1 MRSLEKMSK
10 KEELTRLLQERNEH
24 PERVAE
30 IDQKIRETFAETHA
44 IMVLDMSGFSRLT
57 IRYGIIHF
65 LAMIHRMNA
74 IVSPAVEEYG
84 GRVVKLDADDVFAVF
99 PDVGKALDASID
111 ILKRLEAVNT
121 GLPEELDLYASMG
134 IGYGEV
140 LNLEDDMFGEQMN
153 LASKLG
159 EDLARRS
166 EILLT
171 EAAHQQIAGDSR
183 EFEQIELSV
192 FGLALTVYKVKNPAV
207 Q

>member
-1 MRSLEKMSK
+1 MGRI
-10 KEELTRLLQERNEH
+10 EELRQLLQERIEH

-30 IDQKIRETFAETHA
+30 IDQKIRDTFAETHA

-74 IVSPAVEEYG
+74 IVAPTVEEHG
-84 GRVVKLDADDVFAVF
+84 GHVVKLDADDVFAVF
-99 PDVGKALDASID
+99 PDVSHAVDASLD
-111 ILKRLEAVNT
+111 ILNRLEAVNT

-140 LNLEDDMFGEQMN
+140 LNLGDDMFGEQMN

-159 EDLARRS
+159 EDLAHRS

-171 EAAHQQIAGDSR
+171 EAAYKQLANDPR
-183 EFEQIELSV
+183 EFEQIEMSIS
-192 FGLALTVYKVKNPAV
+192 GLHLVVYKFKNT
-207 Q
+207 

>member
-1 MRSLEKMSK
+1 MSK
-10 KEELTRLLQERNEH
+10 KEELTQLLQERNEH
-24 PERVAE
+24 PERIAE

-74 IVSPAVEEYG
+74 VVCPVVEEYS

-140 LNLEDDMFGEQMN
+140 LNLGDDMFGEQMN

-159 EDLARRS
+159 EDLAQRS

-171 EAAHQQIAGDSR
+171 EAAHKQIEDDAR
-183 EFEQIELSV
+183 EFEQIEMSIS
-192 FGLALTVYKVKNPAV
+192 GLHLIVYKIKYPAAT
-207 Q
+207 

>member
-1 MRSLEKMSK
+1 MIK

-24 PERVAE
+24 PERIAE

-57 IRYGIIHF
+57 IKYGIIHF

-74 IVSPAVEEYG
+74 IVSPVVEEYS

-99 PDVGKALDASID
+99 PDVDKALNASVD
-111 ILKRLEAVNT
+111 ILKRMDAVNT

-159 EDLARRS
+159 EDLAERG

-171 EAAHQQIAGDSR
+171 EAAYKQLQDKSR
-183 EFEQIELSV
+183 DFEEIEMSIS
-192 FGLALTVYKVKNPAV
+192 GLHLIVYKIRYPATP
-207 Q
+207 

>member
-1 MRSLEKMSK
+1 MNKR
-10 KEELTRLLQERNEH
+10 EELYRLLQERNEH
-24 PERVAE
+24 PERIAE
-30 IDQKIRETFAETHA
+30 IDQKIRDTFAEKHA

-74 IVSPAVEEYG
+74 IVTPAVEEHG

-99 PDVGKALDASID
+99 PEVGKALDASVD

-121 GLPEELDLYASMG
+121 GLPDELDLYASMG
-134 IGYGEV
+134 IGYGEL
-140 LNLEDDMFGEQMN
+140 LNLGDDMFGEQMN

-159 EDLARRS
+159 EDLAHRS

-171 EAAHQQIAGDSR
+171 EAARQQIEGDAR
-183 EFEQIELSV
+183 EFEQIEMSIS
-192 FGLALTVYKVKNPAV
+192 GLHLTVYKIKA
-207 Q
+207 

>member
-1 MRSLEKMSK
+1 MKNSAR
-10 KEELTRLLQERNEH
+10 EELDRLLQERNEH
-24 PERVAE
+24 PERAQE
-30 IDQKIRETFAETHA
+30 IDAKIRETFAETRA

-74 IVSPAVEEYG
+74 IACPVIEEYQG
-84 GRVVKLDADDVFAVF
+84 KVVKLDADDVFAVF
-99 PDVGKALDASID
+99 PDVAMAVDASVD

-121 GLPEELDLYASMG
+121 GLPDEMDLYASIG

-140 LNLEDDMFGEQMN
+140 LNMGWQDMFGEQMN

-159 EDLARRS
+159 EDLAQRG

-171 EAAHQQIAGDSR
+171 EAAYKQVQSESR
-183 EFEQIELSV
+183 EFEEIEMSISGLS
-192 FGLALTVYKVKNPAV
+192 LTVYKPKYPASS
-207 Q
+207 

>member
-1 MRSLEKMSK
+1 MSK

-24 PERVAE
+24 PERMAE
-30 IDQKIRETFAETHA
+30 LDEKIRETFAETHA

-57 IRYGIIHF
+57 IKYGIIHF
-65 LAMIHRMNA
+65 LAMIHRMEA
-74 IVSPAVEEYG
+74 IVRPVVEEYG

-99 PDVGKALDASID
+99 PDVGKAVNGSVD
-111 ILKRLEAVNT
+111 ILKRMDAVNT
-121 GLPEELDLYASMG
+121 GLPEEFDLYASMG

-159 EDLARRS
+159 EDLAERG

-171 EAAHQQIAGDSR
+171 EAAYKQLEDKSR
-183 EFEQIELSV
+183 EFEEIEMSIS
-192 FGLALTVYKVKNPAV
+192 GLHLTVYKIRYPATA
-207 Q
+207 

>member
-1 MRSLEKMSK
+1 MNNAKA
-10 KEELTRLLQERNEH
+10 ELDRLLQERNEH
-24 PERVAE
+24 PERVEE
-30 IDQKIRETFAETHA
+30 IDKKIRETFAEMNA

-74 IVSPAVEEYG
+74 IACPVIEEHG
-84 GRVVKLDADDVFAVF
+84 GKVVKVDADDIFAVF
-99 PDVGKALDASID
+99 KDVGKAVDASVD

-121 GLPEELDLYASMG
+121 GLPDEMDLYASIG

-140 LNLEDDMFGEQMN
+140 LNMGGQDVFGEQMN

-159 EDLARRS
+159 EDLAERG

-171 EAAHQQIAGDSR
+171 QAAFEQVKDESR
-183 EFEQIELSV
+183 EFEEIELSTS
-192 FGLALTVYKVKNPAV
+192 GLPLTVYKTKYPASPC
-207 Q
+207 

>member
-1 MRSLEKMSK
+1 MSK
-10 KEELTRLLQERNEH
+10 KEELYNLLQERNEH
-24 PERVAE
+24 PERIAE
-30 IDQKIRETFAETHA
+30 VDQKIRDTFAETHA
-44 IMVLDMSGFSRLT
+44 LMVLDMSGFSRLT

-74 IVSPAVEEYG
+74 VVSPAVEEHG
-84 GRVVKLDADDVFAVF
+84 GRVIKFDADDVFAVF
-99 PDVGKALDASID
+99 PDVSKALDASID

-140 LNLEDDMFGEQMN
+140 LNLGEDMFGEQMN

-159 EDLARRS
+159 EDLAHRG

-171 EAAHQQIAGDSR
+171 EAAHK
-183 EFEQIELSV
+183 QIEGEARDFEKIEMSIS
-192 FGLALTVYKVKNPAV
+192 GLDLTVYKVKYPAAT
-207 Q
+207 